1 MKNLRP
7 LIVQA
12 LENDPVLVSLLGGN
26 RVYYHKAKN
35 ALEFPRIT
43 FFELNN
49 TGDSFADNQ
58 EIASDISFQIDIWS
72 KNSTSAIHV
81 KVDEIMKNIG
91 FFRYAVADLYESDT
105 QVFHYAM
112 RYRKVEE
119 ET

>member
-7 LIVQA
+7 IIVQA
-12 LENDPVLVSLLGGN
+12 LENDPALVLLLGGK
-26 RVYYHKAKN
+26 RVYYHKAID
-35 ALEFPRIT
+35 AQEFPRIT

-58 EIASDISFQIDIWS
+58 EIVSDISFQIDIWS
-72 KNSTSAIHV
+72 NNSTSAIHV
-81 KVDEIMKNIG
+81 KVDEIMKSIG
-91 FFRYAVADLYESDT
+91 FFRSAVADLYESDT

-119 ET
+119 EN

>member
-7 LIVQA
+7 VIVQA
-12 LENDPVLVSLLGGN
+12 LESDLTLISLLGGK
-26 RVYYHKAKN
+26 RVYYHKAKD
-35 ALEFPRIT
+35 AQEFPRIT

-49 TGDSFADNQ
+49 TGDSYADNQ

-72 KNSTSAIHV
+72 KNSTSAIHT

-91 FFRYAVADLYESDT
+91 FFRYSVADLYESDT
-105 QVFHYAM
+105 KVYHYAM

-119 ET
+119 ES